1 MHSKQMLE
9 YVFFEA
15 NLSSKNVS
23 KTIVSAQ
30 SGENGM
36 QYTDECVD
44 LPSSMKS
51 LEKQSNLT
59 ETLLGMTHAEF
70 RYLQYII
77 DKQLCVILIMA

>member
-77 DKQLCVILIMA
+77 DKQLCVVTN